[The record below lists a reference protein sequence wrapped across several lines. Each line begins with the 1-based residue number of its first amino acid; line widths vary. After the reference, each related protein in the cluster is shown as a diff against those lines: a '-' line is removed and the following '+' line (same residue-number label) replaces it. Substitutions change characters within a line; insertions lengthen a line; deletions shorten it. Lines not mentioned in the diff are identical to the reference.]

1 MRCSAV
7 RGWLCQLVIRL
18 PACMLWKWV
27 GTPAGPTVPSIRSA
41 LLGLSTLPSG
51 HPPTPTRPPTHL
63 PRSEGKSLLYTAA
76 AGVPPH
82 QILPV
87 TLDVGT
93 NNQALLDDPSYGG
106 LRQRRVV
113 GEQYDALVEEF
124 IQALKAWQPHVL
136 LQFEVRRLRSVGAR
150 LGSETHAAVDA
161 SLLA

>member
-1 MRCSAV
+1 MSAGHQALRMHAV
-7 RGWLCQLVIRL
+7 E
-18 PACMLWKWV
+18 V
-27 GTPAGPTVPSIRSA
+27 GGH
-41 LLGLSTLPSG
+41 PSG
-51 HPPTPTRPPTHL
+51 ADSPEHQECTAWFVNTAFWPPTHPPPPDHPPTHPP
-63 PRSEGKSLLYTAA
+63 PPDLYTAA

-93 NNQALLDDPSYGG
+93 NNQALLDEPSYGG

>member
-1 MRCSAV
+1 
-7 RGWLCQLVIRL
+7 
-18 PACMLWKWV
+18 MLWKWV

-51 HPPTPTRPPTHL
+51 HPPTHPHPTTHPPTHPHPTTHPPTHL

-93 NNQALLDDPSYGG
+93 NNQALLDEPSYGG